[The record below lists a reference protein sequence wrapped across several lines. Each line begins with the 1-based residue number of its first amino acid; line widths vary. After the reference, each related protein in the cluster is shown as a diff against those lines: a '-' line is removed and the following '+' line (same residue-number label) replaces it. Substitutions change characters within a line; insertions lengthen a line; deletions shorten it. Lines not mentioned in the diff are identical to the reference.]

1 MLHDVVKPSFIIGGA
16 PRSGTTFLCHALDKH
31 PAVYLAKPF
40 VPEPKVFLGQLKTK
54 QEYVDRYAT
63 LFANAPPGATLGEKT
78 TNYFE
83 SEQASVRINQFLPG
97 VKMIF
102 IVREPVARAYS
113 NFLWSTLNGIETL
126 TFTEAIAMQGTRAD
140 PMPPEKSHARPFDY
154 IERGDYARFARNYYV
169 RMGPKNVRFF
179 LYEKL
184 LLNPGELLNEVQE
197 FIGIEQLPFERLRT
211 GVVNSARDV
220 GPPIDR
226 QVEAKLRLQM
236 TEKVRDFAELTGLD
250 ISLWNYHGV

>member
-1 MLHDVVKPSFIIGGA
+1 MLRDAVKPSFIIGGA

-40 VPEPKVFLGQLKTK
+40 VPEPKVFLGQIQTE
-54 QEYVDRYAT
+54 QEYINRYAA
-63 LFANAPPGATLGEKT
+63 LFADAPSGATLGEKT

-83 SEQASVRINQFLPG
+83 SEQASVRIKQFLPG

-113 NFLWSTLNGIETL
+113 NFLWSTFNGIETL
-126 TFTEAIAMQGTRAD
+126 SFVEALAMQGVRTD

-154 IERGDYARFARNYYV
+154 IERGDYARFARIYY
-169 RMGPKNVRFF
+169 GSLGIENVRFF

-184 LLNPGELLNEVQE
+184 LVNPDQLLNEVQE
-197 FIGIEQLPFERLRT
+197 FIGIEPLPFERLHT

-226 QVEAKLRLQM
+226 QIEAKLRLQM
-236 TEKVRDFAELTGLD
+236 VDKVRDFAELTGLD
-250 ISLWNYHGV
+250 LSLWNYHGI